1 MKNKI
6 YFLFTILCIL
16 SFSAQAQRFGDDILL
31 HECGSEFRIEPK
43 ISVADNGWIYV
54 LMNKH
59 SESSAETRIYRSI
72 DGGATFEQI
81 MYQDLPSG
89 TTQGGRDFVVTGDNA
104 SNIKLWYVYADNN
117 TATGVA
123 HVYLKRMDAD
133 GTNATIVHSYEFNN
147 TVNHDVAISTNARSP
162 KSSAWGP
169 FVIGYAVSSNSNSS
183 GYIDYSYSTDG
194 GTTFTRKLMYSKIGS
209 EFGSIDLSIG
219 QADENIYYPMAG
231 IVFEMDRES
240 EKNIG
245 FIAAQADGSNNTTA
259 LQVNKLYSTVFETK
273 QPAIQWLCNNTLD
286 EPFNFMIAYSSFYND
301 YGEEDWDVLRV
312 FPKPDYNLSAHTLS
326 NLGWS
331 FVAGFSFAHD
341 ECADITYDKVNNNY
355 LIVFSQNSG
364 TESKLDYRMV
374 SYIDAVGDQEFPHI
388 AFVSTSSVGTY
399 EYYSPVIDIDPTRTE
414 VCFAHELFGYNTTQL
429 LFDSEWSPV
438 GVEEI
443 VATNENL
450 NIFPNPATD
459 KITLRMREEG
469 VYFVRMYNM
478 FGAEVATFEY
488 SGTAI
493 TYNVTNLPSGL
504 YLVKLSSE
512 KGKEFT
518 AKFVVK

>member
-1 MKNKI
+1 MRQKI
-6 YFLFTILCIL
+6 YFLLIILCIL

-31 HECGSEFRIEPK
+31 HECGSEYRIEPK

-54 LMNKH
+54 LMNKY
-59 SESSAETRIYRSI
+59 SESNAETRIYRSI
-72 DGGATFEQI
+72 DGGATFQQI
-81 MYQDLPSG
+81 MYQVIPSG
-89 TTQGGRDFVVTGDNA
+89 NTQGGCDFVVTGNNE
-104 SNIKLWYVYADNN
+104 SNIKIWYVYATNN

-123 HVYLKRMDAD
+123 HVNLKRMDAD
-133 GTNATIVHSYEFNN
+133 GANATTVYNYTVESS
-147 TVNHDVAISTNARSP
+147 VNHDVAISTNARSP
-162 KSSAWGP
+162 NDSWLP
-169 FVIGYAVSSNSNSS
+169 FTIGFAASSNYNDT
-183 GYIDYSYSTDG
+183 GYIDYVFSING
-194 GTTFTRKLMYSKIGS
+194 GATFFRKVMYNKALSQ
-209 EFGSIDLSIG
+209 FGSIDLSIG
-219 QADENIYYPMAG
+219 QATASLHYPNAG

-245 FIAAQADGSNNTTA
+245 FIASRADGLNSTTA

-286 EPFNFMIAYSSFYND
+286 EPFNFVIAYSSFYND

-312 FPKPDYNLSAHTLS
+312 FPKPSYNLNAHTLS

-355 LIVFSQNSG
+355 LVVFSQNSG

-374 SYIDAVGDQEFPHI
+374 SYIDAVGDQEFPHVE
-388 AFVSTSSVGTY
+388 FVSTNYVGTY
-399 EYYSPVIDIDPTRTE
+399 EYYSPVIDIDPTRTQ
-414 VCFAHELFGYNTTQL
+414 VCFAHELYGYNTTQL

-488 SGTAI
+488 SGTTI

-504 YLVKLSSE
+504 YLVKLCSE
-512 KGKEFT
+512 KEKEFA